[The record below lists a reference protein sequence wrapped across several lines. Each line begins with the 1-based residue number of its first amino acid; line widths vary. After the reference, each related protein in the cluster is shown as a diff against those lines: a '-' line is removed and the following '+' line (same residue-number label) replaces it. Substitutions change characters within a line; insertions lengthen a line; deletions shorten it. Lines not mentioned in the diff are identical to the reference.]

1 MGTYIKALLLIALL
15 FLAITFGTQNSD
27 LVTLRYYFGLLSIP
41 IPLYLVIYV
50 AIILG
55 IIAGMVIGISTRASL
70 KGKLKKLEKANAS
83 LREELDKM
91 ESQVEKEVEAQPEG
105 GPTEAGIDKTK
116 TLPSQDVQPNSEKT
130 ADGESMTSVA
140 DRDQPTEETT
150 TSS

>member
-27 LVTLRYYFGLLSIP
+27 SVILRYYFGLVSIP

-83 LREELDKM
+83 LREELDKW
-91 ESQVEKEVEAQPEG
+91 ESQVEKEAAAPPEG
-105 GPTEAGIDKTK
+105 GPTEAGIHKTK
-116 TLPSQDVQPNSEKT
+116 TLPSQDVQPDRENEADSESIT
-130 ADGESMTSVA
+130 SAADD
-140 DRDQPTEETT
+140 DRSTEETT